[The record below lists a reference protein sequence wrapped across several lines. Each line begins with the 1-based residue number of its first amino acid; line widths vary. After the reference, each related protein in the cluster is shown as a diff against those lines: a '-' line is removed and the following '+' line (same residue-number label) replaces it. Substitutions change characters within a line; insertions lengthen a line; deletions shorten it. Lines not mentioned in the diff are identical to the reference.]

1 MKRDFFL
8 IRRMLT
14 AVEDAQ
20 PGEPIQNFQYDG
32 VDARTIAE
40 HVKLLKEGDFVDAE
54 VVSQLVSSE
63 CYYAVWRLTW
73 RGHEFLDNLKN
84 DTLWKKLIAR
94 AQEKGISIS
103 ASVLDSL
110 LSGAAKKYVGIE

>member
-8 IRRMLT
+8 IRKILMT
-14 AVEDAQ
+14 VEDAQ
-20 PGEPIQNFQYDG
+20 PGEVIQNFQYDG
-32 VDARTIAE
+32 SDARTIAE
-40 HVKLLKEGDFVDAE
+40 RVKLLKEGDFIDAE
-54 VVSQLVSSE
+54 VVSQLGSSE
-63 CYYAVWRLTW
+63 SYYAVWRLTW